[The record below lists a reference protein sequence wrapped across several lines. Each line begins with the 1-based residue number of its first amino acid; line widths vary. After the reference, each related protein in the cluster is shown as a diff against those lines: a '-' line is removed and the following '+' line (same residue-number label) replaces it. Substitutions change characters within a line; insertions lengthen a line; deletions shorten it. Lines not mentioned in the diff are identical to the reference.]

1 MRKFIYGLV
10 RIFAI
15 SSLIFTSCDN
25 FNGSN
30 ILEPICANNSESA
43 STETSASKA
52 DMLSGQ
58 AEYVTLSGSINTG
71 SAVPKKIA
79 QAMQI
84 SNTENDENSSRSAFP
99 SIPTTGIT
107 YSVTAVNT
115 ATGSTESYTGEVL
128 TDDGNVTYR
137 VGIPATETEKN
148 YKVKVSVRLSG
159 FEREY
164 VILSGQSDEFSISSD
179 KPVESKNI
187 TLKPE
192 SNNGSGILNL
202 SVDVTGTEIKSAVAT
217 VNFSSNERAYIYGV
231 LNDNQLI
238 FKTGEHT
245 DDELADGLSS
255 GAWSVIFEFYKTTNR
270 TGEKVYSFNEIVS
283 IFENLTTDTWVQN
296 GDEPRFV
303 TTTDA
308 SGKKTTICR
317 ITSAML
323 ERDKLTDIYVDS
335 SRSTTS
341 GAANYTTESGTF
353 LNPCL
358 KLINATKKLNN
369 KETDY
374 TVYIKGTL
382 SGYSQIESAVRNDD
396 TGTYQAKTLTVCS
409 ATGLNENGIPQ
420 DVLNGNGTICCLNV
434 MGRLPVTLKNLAF
447 TNGYEAGSWPG
458 GIFLQGTNDTVLEN
472 CIITSCSGGST
483 GGGIKITSSRSL
495 TMVNSTI
502 SECSAPQGGAVYVG
516 GTFKM
521 KGSAY
526 IPAGVDGVTGA
537 GKNDVYLPTGTT
549 IKIAGKLTPPAACTD
564 GIVATITPASYTAG
578 TQLIELDTGVTDT
591 SLAEAAAHFAVTPD
605 ADGQMWGIDSEGK
618 LIVWPYIGTKAPE
631 TPKEVG
637 DIVFND
643 GSSMPYSAYENLTT
657 EKKNAKKTSAIALIY
672 YKGTGLN
679 DGSDTTT
686 VRTLGVGLKHARK
699 NWCDYQVSAHYLK
712 VSPLESDKI
721 NGSNGLT
728 LISEFLKANGKSDDT
743 GYAVK
748 YPAFYYCK
756 NYKLEKIGSETESRI
771 PSGSEFESGWYL
783 PTYDEIRQIY
793 INGVG
798 DNKKFDINTASKA
811 LGGSEFSNTYNTATQ
826 WSLKDYDDRYSF
838 IYLMIFSGSNA
849 GTSMN
854 GSKYGGS
861 GTGTCAIREF

>member
-10 RIFAI
+10 GIFAI

-52 DMLSGQ
+52 DRLSGKTG
-58 AEYVTLSGSINTG
+58 YVTLSGSINMG
-71 SAVPKKIA
+71 GAVPKEIA

-84 SNTENDENSSRSAFP
+84 SNTENDEISSRSAFP

-341 GAANYTTESGTF
+341 GAANYTTETGTF
-353 LNPCL
+353 INPCTSFSKAIE
-358 KLINATKKLNN
+358 KLTDATK
-369 KETDY
+369 DY
-374 TVYIKGTL
+374 TIYINGTL
-382 SGYSQIESAVRNDD
+382 SGSGFQIPASLKNDGS
-396 TGTYQAKTLTVCS
+396 GTYNAKSLTLCG
-409 ATGLNENGIPQ
+409 ARGLNTNGVPKDAIDGGTDSPVLIIRSDISVTIKNLLITNGISGDQ
-420 DVLNGNGTICCLNV
+420 GV
-434 MGRLPVTLKNLAF
+434 
-447 TNGYEAGSWPG
+447 PG
-458 GIFLQGTNDTVLEN
+458 GILIDANDVTLSDGALVKNNLSDELDSMGA
-472 CIITSCSGGST
+472 TSGSF
-483 GGGIKITSSRSL
+483 KI
-495 TMVNSTI
+495 
-502 SECSAPQGGAVYVG
+502 
-516 GTFKM
+516 

-526 IPAGVDGVTGA
+526 IPAGFDGTKGK
-537 GKNDVYLPTGTT
+537 GKNDVGLSTGET

-605 ADGQMWGIDSEGK
+605 ASNPSKNWAVDREGK
-618 LIVWPYIGTKAPE
+618 LNIKLIGTKAGPD
-631 TPKEVG
+631 TVG

-643 GSSMPYSAYENLTT
+643 GSAMPYADFAALATDDER
-657 EKKNAKKTSAIALIY
+657 NALKPYAIALIF
-672 YKGTGLN
+672 YKGTELN
-679 DGSDTTT
+679 SDADNGSSDTTT
-686 VRTLGVGLKHARK
+686 VRTLGIGLKYKRVGLA
-699 NWCDYQVSAHYLK
+699 WCTTSAQAYNNEITTIK
-712 VSPLESDKI
+712 CPLSGEAGALTFTGDK
-721 NGSNGLT
+721 NGSDNLEQ
-728 LISEFLKANGKSDDT
+728 IAAFLDASNDT
-743 GYAVK
+743 GVGLNSTKTEEEAAEL
-748 YPAFYYCK
+748 YPAFYFAK
-756 NYKLEKIGSETESRI
+756 NYKNEIIGSEDTSRI
-771 PSGSEFESGWYL
+771 PAGSEFETGWYL
-783 PTYDEIRQIY
+783 PSIAELFQIY
-793 INGVG
+793 AKGMGADKVIDLNAA
-798 DNKKFDINTASKA
+798 ILA
-811 LGGSEFSNTYNTATQ
+811 LGGDGLETCWYLTSNQFTENQIYQLALSDGSWNYQVKEMNNFSA
-826 WSLKDYDDRYSF
+826 
-838 IYLMIFSGSNA
+838 A
-849 GTSMN
+849 
-854 GSKYGGS
+854 
-861 GTGTCAIREF
+861 CCIRAF